1 MMSGEGTG
9 MEIGYLLAVVGAVLV
24 STLSGIGSAWG
35 VSIPARAANGLFS
48 EEPEKFGNTLILVA
62 LPGSQ
67 GIYGFISGVVV
78 MIVLGVFG
86 GPLKHPTL
94 LQGVTIFVICCFQ
107 TAVQWISALYQA
119 KVCAAG
125 IAIVA
130 KHPEDSMKGV
140 VNAVMVETYAVLG
153 LLITLLL
160 LMFAIGPQLK

>member
-1 MMSGEGTG
+1 
-9 MEIGYLLAVVGAVLV
+9 MEIGYVVSVMGAAIVA
-24 STLSGIGSAWG
+24 TLSGVGSAYG
-35 VSIPARAANGLFS
+35 VSIPARAANGLLS

-67 GIYGFISGVVV
+67 GIYGFISGV
-78 MIVLGVFG
+78 MVLITIGAMG
-86 GPLKHPTL
+86 GQPKSPTL
-94 LQGVTIFVICCFQ
+94 LQGLAILGVCLFQ
-107 TAVQWISALYQA
+107 TAVQWISSVLQA

-160 LMFAIGPQLK
+160 LLFAIGPQLK

>member
-1 MMSGEGTG
+1 

-35 VSIPARAANGLFS
+35 VSIPARAANGLLS

-78 MIVLGVFG
+78 MIVLGVFAG
-86 GPLKHPTL
+86 QPKHPTL
-94 LQGVTIFVICCFQ
+94 LQGITILVICCFQ
-107 TAVQWISALYQA
+107 TAVQWISSLYQA

>member
-1 MMSGEGTG
+1 
-9 MEIGYLLAVVGAVLV
+9 MEMGYLLSVLGAAIVA
-24 STLSGIGSAWG
+24 TFSGVGSAYG
-35 VSIPARAANGLFS
+35 VSIPARAANGLLS

-67 GIYGFISGVVV
+67 GIYGFISGVMVL
-78 MIVLGVFG
+78 IVLGALG
-86 GPLKHPTL
+86 GQPKAPTL
-94 LQGVTIFVICCFQ
+94 LQGCAILGVCVFQ
-107 TAVQWISALYQA
+107 TIVQWASSVLQG

-160 LMFAIGPQLK
+160 LLFAIGPQLK